1 MSRMSKAGSILMALI
16 FLVAGI
22 LMITGLLDWVIR
34 VVGVVSLLVAVYF
47 AYQAFKGR
55 RRRSS
60 IP

>member
-1 MSRMSKAGSILMALI
+1 MSRMSKAGNILMALI

-47 AYQAFKGR
+47 AYQAFRGKR
-55 RRRSS
+55 RRNP